1 MRMRAM
7 TASRINS
14 FSSPASV
21 VCWSHGLETR
31 GTLLE
36 KIIP

>member
-21 VCWSHGLETR
+21 VCWSHGLETK